1 MPDIKFTFDP
11 AKVKITDGEILAD
24 LTYPVR
30 PAATVRA
37 REGRSGRRRSAAKR

>member
-1 MPDIKFTFDP
+1 MPDFKFTFDP

-30 PAATVRA
+30 PAAVMRA
-37 REGRSGRRRSAAKR
+37 DTRRPGRRRPVKR

>member
-30 PAATVRA
+30 PTGPGRVRRQRAARPRA
-37 REGRSGRRRSAAKR
+37 GKR

>member
-1 MPDIKFTFDP
+1 MPDFKFTFDP

-30 PAATVRA
+30 PAVAARA
-37 REGRSGRRRSAAKR
+37 ERRPAGRHRAAKR

>member
-11 AKVKITDGEILAD
+11 AMVKITDGEILAD

-30 PAATVRA
+30 PAAAGRV
-37 REGRSGRRRSAAKR
+37 REGPSSRPEAGKR

>member
-24 LTYPVR
+24 LSYPARPEAPRARRRQVAR
-30 PAATVRA
+30 PAA
-37 REGRSGRRRSAAKR
+37 RRR

>member
-1 MPDIKFTFDP
+1 MPDFKFTFDP

-30 PAATVRA
+30 PAVAA
-37 REGRSGRRRSAAKR
+37 RTPQRTPGRRRAVKR

>member
-1 MPDIKFTFDP
+1 MPDFKFTFDP

-30 PAATVRA
+30 GAQPRPERRPVTRRLA
-37 REGRSGRRRSAAKR
+37 GRR

>member
-1 MPDIKFTFDP
+1 MPDFKFTFDP

-30 PAATVRA
+30 PAAADRA
-37 REGRSGRRRSAAKR
+37 RTRRSGRRRAAKP

>member
-1 MPDIKFTFDP
+1 MPDFKFTFDP

-30 PAATVRA
+30 PAVAVRA
-37 REGRSGRRRSAAKR
+37 RQRRADNRRAVKR

>member
-30 PAATVRA
+30 SPTAARGG
-37 REGRSGRRRSAAKR
+37 ERRSARRRAGKR